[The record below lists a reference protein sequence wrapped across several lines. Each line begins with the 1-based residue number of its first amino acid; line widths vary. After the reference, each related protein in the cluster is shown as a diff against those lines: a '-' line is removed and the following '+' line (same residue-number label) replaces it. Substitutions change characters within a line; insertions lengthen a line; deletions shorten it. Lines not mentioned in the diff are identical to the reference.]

1 MVGQSVDGHVIL
13 TARKST
19 SRMRKCRDMESTMAP
34 SDHLFAQGGITVS
47 DWFSEMLRKKRTS
60 QYDIWWRR
68 CG

>member
-1 MVGQSVDGHVIL
+1 MTGQSVAGHVIL

-34 SDHLFAQGGITVS
+34 SNHLFAQGGITVS

-60 QYDIWWRR
+60 QYDI
-68 CG
+68 